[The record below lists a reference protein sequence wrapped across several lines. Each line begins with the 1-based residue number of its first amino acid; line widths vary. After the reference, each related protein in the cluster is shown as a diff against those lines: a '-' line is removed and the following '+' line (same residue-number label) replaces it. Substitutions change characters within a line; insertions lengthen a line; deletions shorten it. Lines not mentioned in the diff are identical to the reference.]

1 MADGLDWVLQIAENA
16 ELVAW
21 WYGTPENY
29 YTHDLYT
36 RMNGVH
42 TAVAD
47 WKFSLPEVPVGVDA
61 PVELDRATG
70 VLWRFNSVDGIHPCG
85 WHIAPTREA
94 ALEAARAFAQEQY
107 VLSGGWKNRS
117 LLDAVE
123 GNVQDVRIPKTF
135 QDFMAA
141 VTARRSASQA

>member
-1 MADGLDWVLQIAENA
+1 MADDFEWVLQIAENA

-29 YTHDLYT
+29 YSHDLYT

-42 TAVAD
+42 TAVVN
-47 WKFSLPEVPVGVDA
+47 WTFSLPDRPVGDDA

-70 VLWRFNSVDGIHPCG
+70 VLWRFISADGVHPCG

-107 VLSGGWKNRS
+107 ERSGGWKNRS

-123 GNVQDVRIPKTF
+123 GNVRDIRIPKTF
-135 QDFMAA
+135 QEFMAA
-141 VTARRSASQA
+141 ANARRSASQA